1 MKMKLN
7 ISWPIRIAIG
17 LVAFAATILQPSGA
31 DAKRGF
37 LSSFAGRAAG
47 HAAGAAVG
55 SGTGSATTG
64 SATASKSYGTDVLT
78 PTQLEACVLQARK
91 LDEDGDRLDT
101 EAAAVQA
108 VADSA
113 KTMKAGIEAEQASLN
128 RSNKTAINRYNKRVD
143 EYNGTL
149 ERYRV
154 AFAAYKPKEAAFNA
168 VVADYNGS
176 CGKKYYPD
184 DMQVIKAKLGLN

>member
-1 MKMKLN
+1 MKL
-7 ISWPIRIAIG
+7 SWPIRIAIG
-17 LVAFAATILQPSGA
+17 LVPFAVSLTHPSDA

-37 LSSFAGRAAG
+37 LSTFTGR
-47 HAAGAAVG
+47 AAGAAVRSVPG
-55 SGTGSATTG
+55 SGSGSG
-64 SATASKSYGTDVLT
+64 SATASKSYGTDTLT
-78 PTQLEACVLQARK
+78 PTQLEACVLQAKK
-91 LDEDGDRLDT
+91 LDEDGDKLDS
-101 EAAAVQA
+101 EAAAVQGIA
-108 VADSA
+108 ESA
-113 KTMKAGIEAEQASLN
+113 KTMKADIEAEQTSIN
-128 RSNKTAINRYNKRVD
+128 RSNKNAINRHNRRID

-154 AFAAYKPKEAAFNA
+154 AFAIYKPKEAAFNA

>member
-1 MKMKLN
+1 MAMN
-7 ISWPIRIAIG
+7 MSWSIRILTG
-17 LVAFAATILQPSGA
+17 LAPLAAAILQPSDA

-47 HAAGAAVG
+47 AAVG
-55 SGTGSATTG
+55 SGAGSATTG
-64 SATASKSYGTDVLT
+64 SATASKSYGTDTLT
-78 PTQLEACVLQARK
+78 PVQLEACVLRAKK
-91 LDEDGDRLDT
+91 LDEDGDRLDS
-101 EAAAVQA
+101 EAAAVQV
-108 VADSA
+108 VAESV

-128 RSNKTAINRYNKRVD
+128 RSNKAAINRQNKRID
-143 EYNGTL
+143 DYNGTL

-154 AFAAYKPKEAAFNA
+154 AFAAYKPKETAFNA

-184 DMQVIKAKLGLN
+184 DLQIIKAKLGLN